1 MTACAAG
8 WLISDLQLR
17 SFELIMDKSQ
27 YSQLLLNPEYPL
39 GRLRKALQTLFS
51 SKLILGLILFGVFLV
66 SLYLIQF
73 STPNLA
79 GNDGYYHIRFAQM
92 MRFEGLK
99 PDFSWLPLTILSSG
113 EFYDHHFLFHVALI
127 PFTYGDLIVGAKWA
141 SIFFASL
148 TFLSVW
154 WLLRGQQ
161 LPYAALWA
169 LGLLVIS
176 EAFLYRMIM
185 PRAQSLSLAILVL
198 GLHFLLQKKYRYLL
212 PLSFIY
218 VWMYDGFP
226 MILIL
231 VGVYLVSTWMIER
244 KFNLVPLYYVVGGIF
259 LGLLVNPYF
268 PHNVIFSVRH
278 TLPKLINA
286 TSVRVGNEWYPY
298 DTGQLLENSFLALVI
313 FMSGVVALGMRSRRM
328 DTRTATALFMA
339 IVTGLLLFQARRFI
353 EYFPPFVLIFA
364 AFAWTQLI
372 SEWESNRSNR
382 QRTEIRSV
390 DSKLS
395 SRLRGALRIWLPIG
409 AVGIIM
415 LVGMWSTVQEAQ
427 ASMKKSKPADRYA
440 QASSWLHQNTP
451 EGARVFQTDWDDFPR
466 LFFYNTWN
474 SYLIG
479 LDPTYLQL
487 KDKELYELWVDIT
500 KGKVEGSARLIYER
514 FAAEYVFTDLAH
526 DDFIDKADGD
536 ENLTEVFRD
545 EEAIIYRITPE
556 NLGLD

>member
-1 MTACAAG
+1 M
-8 WLISDLQLR
+8 
-17 SFELIMDKSQ
+17 
-27 YSQLLLNPEYPL
+27 
-39 GRLRKALQTLFS
+39 
-51 SKLILGLILFGVFLV
+51 
-66 SLYLIQF
+66 
-73 STPNLA
+73 
-79 GNDGYYHIRFAQM
+79 
-92 MRFEGLK
+92 
-99 PDFSWLPLTILSSG
+99 
-113 EFYDHHFLFHVALI
+113 
-127 PFTYGDLIVGAKWA
+127 
-141 SIFFASL
+141 
-148 TFLSVW
+148 
-154 WLLRGQQ
+154 
-161 LPYAALWA
+161 
-169 LGLLVIS
+169 
-176 EAFLYRMIM
+176 
-185 PRAQSLSLAILVL
+185 
-198 GLHFLLQKKYRYLL
+198 
-212 PLSFIY
+212 
-218 VWMYDGFP
+218 
-226 MILIL
+226 
-231 VGVYLVSTWMIER
+231 
-244 KFNLVPLYYVVGGIF
+244 
-259 LGLLVNPYF
+259 
-268 PHNVIFSVRH
+268 
-278 TLPKLINA
+278 LPKLINA

-390 DSKLS
+390 GSKLS

-415 LVGMWSTVQEAQ
+415 LVGMCSTVQEAQ